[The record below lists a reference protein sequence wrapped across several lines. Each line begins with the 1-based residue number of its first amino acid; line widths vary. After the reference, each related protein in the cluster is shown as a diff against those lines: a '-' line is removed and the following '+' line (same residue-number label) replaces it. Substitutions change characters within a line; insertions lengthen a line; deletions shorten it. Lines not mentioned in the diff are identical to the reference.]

1 MSIPNRVWFSLL
13 ENQKTFC
20 FSYCDN
26 FMQIKISSLLPY
38 PNITIKRPH
47 LTLLTIYILW
57 AIFPPKEVLAS
68 CFRIQSKQQYLKKL
82 WPGIK
87 MHYKKTPV
95 SQPSPGCTVPLTQW
109 PNMAIPCRHLM
120 THHLPKRCGR
130 CVALRRLK
138 LGTLRWCY
146 LTLSMYQLVT
156 VTKVINR
163 FQWILETYL
172 TAIQHRN
179 HYPV

>member
-87 MHYKKTPV
+87 MHYKKGSCQSTFLRMLCSNNKVVLHAYVMPTPYV
-95 SQPSPGCTVPLTQW
+95 TPLIKKMW
-109 PNMAIPCRHLM
+109 
-120 THHLPKRCGR
+120 
-130 CVALRRLK
+130 
-138 LGTLRWCY
+138 
-146 LTLSMYQLVT
+146 
-156 VTKVINR
+156 
-163 FQWILETYL
+163 
-172 TAIQHRN
+172 
-179 HYPV
+179 